1 MKINGSRLSKIAKH
15 YNQRQENKS
24 KETNKNKQKDQ
35 VSLSDE
41 AQQLQN
47 IKEQIDY
54 SPQIRQEKVDQI
66 KQQVK
71 EGTYN
76 VSGEE
81 VAKDILNQVV
91 DKRA

>member
-1 MKINGSRLSKIAKH
+1 MKINGSRLAKIAKH

-24 KETNKNKQKDQ
+24 KGTNKNKQQDQ

-41 AQQLQN
+41 AQQLQG
-47 IKEQIDY
+47 IKEDIDY

-66 KQQVK
+66 KEQVK